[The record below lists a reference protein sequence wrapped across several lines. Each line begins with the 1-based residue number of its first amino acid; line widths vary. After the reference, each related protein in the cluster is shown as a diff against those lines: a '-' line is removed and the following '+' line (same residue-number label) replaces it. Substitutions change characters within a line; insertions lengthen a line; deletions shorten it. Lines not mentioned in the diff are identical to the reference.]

1 MKPLTAQKLIG
12 VRIANELL
20 MMLRSKKKT
29 SKEVSL
35 YEPIGIDKEGNEI
48 HLLDII
54 ESGGPDAV
62 ETCALKE
69 DIARLYDLMSSVLTV
84 QEQGGGGGGGGLLG
98 EKEYTQKVIAGRLGI
113 SRSYVSRIEKNAVL
127 KLRRSFFTPQ
137 NIKTCRDR
145 PKVDP

>member
-1 MKPLTAQKLIG
+1 MTISSQKSIG
-12 VRIANELL
+12 ERIANELL

-54 ESGGPDAV
+54 ESGGPDTV

-69 DIARLYDLMSSVLTV
+69 NIARLYDLMGSVLTV
-84 QEQGGGGGGGGLLG
+84 QEQTVLKLRYGLLG

>member
-48 HLLDII
+48 HLL
-54 ESGGPDAV
+54 E
-62 ETCALKE
+62 E
-69 DIARLYDLMSSVLTV
+69 DIARLYDLMGSVLTV
-84 QEQGGGGGGGGLLG
+84 QEQTVLKLRYGLLG